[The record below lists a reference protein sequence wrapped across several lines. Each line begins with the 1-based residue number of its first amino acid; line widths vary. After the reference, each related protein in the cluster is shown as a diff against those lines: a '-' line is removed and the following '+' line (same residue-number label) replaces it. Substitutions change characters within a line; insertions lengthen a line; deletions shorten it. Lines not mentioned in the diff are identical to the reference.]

1 MAFDAGCMKDLD
13 GMLRRMGAIASVF
26 DVRSSTVGNKSFA
39 AFRDLMD
46 VYIDMCS
53 RELKQGKDY
62 IEDGLHP
69 TADDVERLNTAF
81 ERVFGVRADQFT
93 ASK

>member
-1 MAFDAGCMKDLD
+1 
-13 GMLRRMGAIASVF
+13 
-26 DVRSSTVGNKSFA
+26 
-39 AFRDLMD
+39 MD